1 MYNNKVN
8 FFFKLYEKDKIQ
20 TNYLGVI
27 YILLHSSLDVL
38 FYVICKYKN
47 THISSFIQEVF
58 FVLTY
63 NAQAF
68 IFLVIIYSLKCI
80 INRNYIASIK
90 KLIDINRSYTYH
102 YFIMSLFSVAG
113 FIIFLYGLNNIIIA
127 NAMSLKY
134 IEQIL
139 WVIVGTTILK
149 ERLTVNQVIGIM
161 FSFLGIFIIIISSIN
176 SNENIYIHLLPVVA
190 AICWTISSNFG
201 KYIVQKQTNIIIH
214 MIRYYMFHLIVITLF
229 VLFVYYL
236 IPIDTV
242 IRIYWKSY
250 EFIIHIF
257 SMLFFYQALKIT
269 PISLLAPFVYIKLII
284 SAIIGYIIFLD
295 RYELL
300 LLLAYTLILLG
311 GIQTLVNIN
320 TKK

>member
-1 MYNNKVN
+1 
-8 FFFKLYEKDKIQ
+8 
-20 TNYLGVI
+20 
-27 YILLHSSLDVL
+27 
-38 FYVICKYKN
+38 
-47 THISSFIQEVF
+47 
-58 FVLTY
+58 
-63 NAQAF
+63 
-68 IFLVIIYSLKCI
+68 
-80 INRNYIASIK
+80 
-90 KLIDINRSYTYH
+90 
-102 YFIMSLFSVAG
+102 
-113 FIIFLYGLNNIIIA
+113 
-127 NAMSLKY
+127 
-134 IEQIL
+134 
-139 WVIVGTTILK
+139 
-149 ERLTVNQVIGIM
+149 M